1 MCLCLLSVIALC
13 ARRHR
18 FSSPPLY
25 ETFSCT
31 GSDVSSSSVSSL
43 LDTTESVTMTINSR
57 CSMDVMRNV
66 AAVIFF
72 FGLVSLLLVLLY
84 LIINNKEFFSH

>member
-1 MCLCLLSVIALC
+1 MCLCLLSIVALC

-18 FSSPPLY
+18 SSNLPLY

-31 GSDVSSSSVSSL
+31 GSDVFSSSVSSL
-43 LDTTESVTMTINSR
+43 LDTTEFVSMTINSR

-66 AAVIFF
+66 AAVVFF

-84 LIINNKEFFSH
+84 LIINNKELFSH